1 MSDHERHVCAQ
12 TSAQPSVG
20 ENGNTTPPCERPP
33 VPGRVGRVVV
43 LVLLG
48 LILTYQ
54 LLIPPV
60 VGQGDQG
67 DFGRLFQRFGIQSD
81 ISDYNHRYFGYFIR
95 TWKIEENTAS
105 GTGFLSPDVLL
116 VAASLSL
123 NSLLSKTG
131 LYDIRCLALVRMALF
146 LAAAALILQLAWRR
160 GLLVRCVA
168 VFALVVVFADVG
180 YVAYFNS
187 AYSEPSSFLFGL
199 LAIAFYLRL
208 AASEGNLWTNL
219 AGFVSCG
226 TLLVW
231 SKPQNILVGF
241 VLGFAALRLAQA
253 AQTRR
258 WRVGTRLAAIGLVAC
273 SVLYRAIPPPNWY
286 REHIRYIAVFT
297 RILPSSPDPRKD
309 LQELGLDPSLVTLA
323 GTYPWDR
330 ESTDRK
336 EQLRQLFY
344 PRISDG
350 AVVRF
355 YLRHPERIWGLLR
368 VSGPE
373 ALWLRTGLGNF
384 EESTGFKPFTY
395 ARSFALRSDFVRRH
409 GPNHVAWFAAW
420 LAGAFW
426 LASVFW
432 LRARTPGRRL
442 ACEGVAFL
450 AVAALTQYAP
460 VVFLQG
466 PHGIP
471 KQMFLFAFFFDCCLV
486 ATLALAAD
494 QADGLLKRWQER
506 GGFHPSTKAPGRDPL
521 ASN

>member
-81 ISDYNHRYFGYFIR
+81 ISDYNRRYFGYFIR

-208 AASEGNLWTNL
+208 AASRGISGPTWPASSPVDPACLEQTTEYPRRVCPRVCRAPARTGSSDPALESRNSPR
-219 AGFVSCG
+219 GHRSG
-226 TLLVW
+226 GLLGPLPRY
-231 SKPQNILVGF
+231 S
-241 VLGFAALRLAQA
+241 A
-253 AQTRR
+253 
-258 WRVGTRLAAIGLVAC
+258 
-273 SVLYRAIPPPNWY
+273 PNWY

-350 AVVRF
+350 AVCASTCATPNASGGFCGSPVRGALASDRTGKLRGIHWVQAL
-355 YLRHPERIWGLLR
+355 YLRSVVLP
-368 VSGPE
+368 SGAISSAVMDP
-373 ALWLRTGLGNF
+373 
-384 EESTGFKPFTY
+384 
-395 ARSFALRSDFVRRH
+395 
-409 GPNHVAWFAAW
+409 HVAWFAAW
-420 LAGAFW
+420 LAGAFC

-432 LRARTPGRRL
+432 LRARTPVAVSHARELPSLPWLRSHSTLRSSSSRGPMAYRNRCSCSRSSLTAAWWHAGSRRRPSRWPP
-442 ACEGVAFL
+442 E
-450 AVAALTQYAP
+450 
-460 VVFLQG
+460 
-466 PHGIP
+466 
-471 KQMFLFAFFFDCCLV
+471 
-486 ATLALAAD
+486 ALARA
-494 QADGLLKRWQER
+494 